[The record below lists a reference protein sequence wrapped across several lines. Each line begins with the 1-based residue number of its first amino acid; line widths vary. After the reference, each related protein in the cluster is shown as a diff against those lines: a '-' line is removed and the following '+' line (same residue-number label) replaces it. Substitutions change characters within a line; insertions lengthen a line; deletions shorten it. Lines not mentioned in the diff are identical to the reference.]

1 MLRKIQIGTFLLT
14 LFIMGCV
21 EVDRPDMD
29 DVNFFNVVY
38 YDIAKNPTYA
48 TQDNP
53 EWETYMSDT
62 VKRVRLVEQARTLYK
77 RRDGR

>member
-1 MLRKIQIGTFLLT
+1 MLRKIQIITFLLT

-21 EVDRPDMD
+21 EVEHPDMD

-53 EWETYMSDT
+53 EWEICMSDT
-62 VKRVRLVEQARTLYK
+62 VKRARLIEQARTLYK
-77 RRDGR
+77 RRDGK